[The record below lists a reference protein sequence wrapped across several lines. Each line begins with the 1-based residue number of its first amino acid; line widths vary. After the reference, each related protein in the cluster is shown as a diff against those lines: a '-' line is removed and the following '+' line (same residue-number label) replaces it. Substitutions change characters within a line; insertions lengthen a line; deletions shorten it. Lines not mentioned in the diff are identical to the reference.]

1 MIKSPLRE
9 AEIVSLPPLV
19 DVPTAGRALGI
30 SRATSY
36 ALAAA
41 GAFPVPVLR
50 FGPRSLRV
58 RSAELRRL
66 VLLEGADAPPAA

>member
-1 MIKSPLRE
+1 MIGNPLSE
-9 AEIVSLPPLV
+9 PQILELPPLV
-19 DVPTAGRALGI
+19 DLPTAGRALGL
-30 SRATSY
+30 SRSTSY

-41 GAFPVPVLR
+41 EAFPVAVLR

-66 VLLEGADAPPAA
+66 LLLEGADAPPGA

>member
-1 MIKSPLRE
+1 MIANPLVE
-9 AEIVSLPPLV
+9 AEILALPPLI
-19 DVPTAGRALGI
+19 DLPTAGRALGI

-41 GAFPVPVLR
+41 GSFPVPVLR
-50 FGPRSLRV
+50 FGPRSMRV

-66 VLLEGADAPPAA
+66 LQIEATGPP

>member
-1 MIKSPLRE
+1 MIANPMTAS
-9 AEIVSLPPLV
+9 EIAALAPLV
-19 DVPTAGRALGI
+19 DLPTAGRALGI

-41 GAFPVPVLR
+41 GEFPVPVLR

-66 VLLEGADAPPAA
+66 LQIEGAGPPRHD